1 MKLSSFNEVSQLHL
15 ISNYKQYI
23 IDLCGGGGLS
33 SQPTTL
39 QSVGLFPSIKEK
51 QLPYLEPSD
60 GYVGK
65 CMFSGYHQNKSVRKY
80 IRCKNNNKLETSLF
94 HKTYREI

>member
-1 MKLSSFNEVSQLHL
+1 MKLSSFNELSQLHL

-23 IDLCGGGGLS
+23 IDLWGG
-33 SQPTTL
+33 
-39 QSVGLFPSIKEK
+39 GLFPSIKEK

-65 CMFSGYHQNKSVRKY
+65 CMFSGYHQNESVRKY